1 MSSDKAELFLETVN
15 DMSEG
20 KALKADGFDEAIIGI
35 MEESRGNHF
44 EFPVLVYSKKKMIEI
59 CMKND
64 DMNFEDAVE
73 FLEFN
78 TWQAWMGEG
87 TPIYIA
93 DLTLEDVSQSNS

>member
-1 MSSDKAELFLETVN
+1 
-15 DMSEG
+15 
-20 KALKADGFDEAIIGI
+20 
-35 MEESRGNHF
+35 
-44 EFPVLVYSKKKMIEI
+44 
-59 CMKND
+59 MKND